1 MRCEG
6 QAAERLGKGRP
17 RRNQAG
23 RGWSQEAEVG
33 REGYAGDWPSD
44 RRVWTI
50 AAFFVALLT
59 VVAIYAYHYEP
70 VCNRRGA
77 FT

>member
-1 MRCEG
+1 M
-6 QAAERLGKGRP
+6 
-17 RRNQAG
+17 
-23 RGWSQEAEVG
+23 G